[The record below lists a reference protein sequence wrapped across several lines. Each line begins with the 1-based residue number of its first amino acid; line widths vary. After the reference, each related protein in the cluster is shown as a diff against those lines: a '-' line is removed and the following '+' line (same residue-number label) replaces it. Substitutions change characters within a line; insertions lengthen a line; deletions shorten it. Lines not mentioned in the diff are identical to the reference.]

1 MTNAVEKKSEKK
13 KSLKW
18 SNFFGKFWTYFFLI
32 IGSLIMVFP
41 FYWMLS
47 SAAKTYAEYA
57 SYPPKLFPS
66 NWLNFDNYVEAFQAA
81 DFATYFKN
89 SLIVVVISVSI
100 NTVTTI
106 LAAFAFSRLR
116 FRGRKIAFTAL
127 LSFMMVPFE
136 MLVIT
141 NYKTIV
147 SMGFVNSLAGLI
159 IPFTSSIFYTYILK
173 NFFDTIPDTLY
184 YSAKIDG
191 ASNWKYL
198 WRVMIP
204 IAKPSLVTII
214 LLNVVASWNSFLW
227 AQITIFSDQYRTI
240 PLGLAVFMND
250 SGSNPQLQLAAAAVC
265 VVPMIILFLFFR
277 KYIVNGVSRGGI
289 KG

>member
-1 MTNAVEKKSEKK
+1 MKRKELIKKIAI
-13 KSLKW
+13 
-18 SNFFGKFWTYFFLI
+18 YFFLI
-32 IGSLIMVFP
+32 IGSVIMIFP

-57 SYPPKLFPS
+57 SYPPKWAPS
-66 NWLNFDNYVEAFQAA
+66 NWFNFKNYVEAFTTA

-89 SLIVVVISVSI
+89 SIIVVVSSVVVNSL
-100 NTVTTI
+100 TTI

-116 FRGRKIAFTAL
+116 FKGRNVAFTAL

-141 NYKTIV
+141 NYQTVAK
-147 SMGFVNSLAGLI
+147 MGILNTLWVLF
-159 IPFTSSIFYTYILK
+159 IPFTTSIFYTYILK
-173 NFFDTIPDTLY
+173 NFFDTIPDSLY

-204 IAKPSLVTII
+204 IAKPSLFTII
-214 LLNVVASWNSFLW
+214 LLNVIASWNSFLW
-227 AQITIFSDQYRTI
+227 TQLTIFSDKYRTV
-240 PLGLAVFMND
+240 PLGLAAFMTD
-250 SGSNPQLQLAAAAVC
+250 AGSNPQLQLAAAAVT
-265 VVPMIILFLFFR
+265 VLPMIVLFLFFR

>member
-1 MTNAVEKKSEKK
+1 MRRAEFIKK
-13 KSLKW
+13 
-18 SNFFGKFWTYFFLI
+18 FFVYFFLI
-32 IGSLIMVFP
+32 IGSLIMLFP

-57 SYPPKLFPS
+57 SFPPRWWPQ
-66 NWLNFDNYVEAFQAA
+66 NWFNFDNYINAFTSAN
-81 DFATYFKN
+81 FITYFKN
-89 SLIVVVISVSI
+89 SFIVVIASVGVNSL
-100 NTVTTI
+100 TTI

-116 FRGRKIAFTAL
+116 FFGREAAFTAL

-141 NYKTIV
+141 NFKTV
-147 SMGFVNSLAGLI
+147 VNMGIVNSLWVLF
-159 IPFTSSIFYTYILK
+159 IPFTTSIFYTYILK
-173 NFFDTIPDTLY
+173 NFFDTIPDSLY

-204 IAKPSLVTII
+204 IARPSLFTII
-214 LLNVVASWNSFLW
+214 LLNTIASWNSYLW
-227 AQITIFSDQYRTI
+227 SQLTIFSDKYRTV
-240 PLGLAVFMND
+240 PLGLAAFMTD
-250 SGSNPQLQLAAAAVC
+250 AGSNPQLQLAAAAVT
-265 VVPMIILFLFFR
+265 VLPMIILFLCFR

>member
-1 MTNAVEKKSEKK
+1 MKRAEFIRK
-13 KSLKW
+13 
-18 SNFFGKFWTYFFLI
+18 FFIYFFLI
-32 IGSLIMVFP
+32 LGSLIMLFP

-57 SYPPKLFPS
+57 SFPPRWWPN
-66 NWLNFDNYVEAFQAA
+66 NWFNFQNYIDAFTSAN
-81 DFATYFKN
+81 FVTYFKN
-89 SLIVVVISVSI
+89 SFIVVIASVAVNSF
-100 NTVTTI
+100 TTI

-116 FRGRKIAFTAL
+116 YFGREAAFTAL

-141 NYKTIV
+141 NFKTV
-147 SMGFVNSLAGLI
+147 VKMGIVNSLWVLFL
-159 IPFTSSIFYTYILK
+159 PFTTSIFYTYILK
-173 NFFDTIPDTLY
+173 NFFDTIPDSLY

-204 IAKPSLVTII
+204 IARPSLFTII
-214 LLNVVASWNSFLW
+214 LLNTIASWNSYLW
-227 AQITIFSDQYRTI
+227 TQLTIFSDKYRTV
-240 PLGLAVFMND
+240 PLGLAAFMTD
-250 SGSNPQLQLAAAAVC
+250 AGSNPQLQLAAAAVT
-265 VVPMIILFLFFR
+265 VLPMIVLFLCFR